1 MIKVV
6 APRGDRDSEQFAQV
20 RAQSFAMPL
29 TQSAERTTKQR
40 PHALATFAFEGE
52 RVIGG
57 SRLTDGSVFRRPS
70 RLRRRCM
77 RL

>member
-1 MIKVV
+1 MIRV
-6 APRGDRDSEQFAQV
+6 APPRADADWEQFAQV

-57 SRLTDGSVFRRPS
+57 ARLTDGSVFRRPS
-70 RLRRRCM
+70 RLRHRCM